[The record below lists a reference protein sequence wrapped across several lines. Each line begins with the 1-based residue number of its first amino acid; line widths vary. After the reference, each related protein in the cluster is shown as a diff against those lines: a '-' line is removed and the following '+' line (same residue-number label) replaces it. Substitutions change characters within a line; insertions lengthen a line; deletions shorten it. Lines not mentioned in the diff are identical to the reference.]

1 MTTETIILENIKCA
15 GCMSSIKDGLMKL
28 SGVKTVEVN
37 KEEEKITISGDNY
50 KREEVIAKLSSM
62 GYPESG
68 HNDLMHKAKSY
79 VSCAIGKMSN

>member
-1 MTTETIILENIKCA
+1 M
-15 GCMSSIKDGLMKL
+15 KDGLMKL
-28 SGVKTVEVN
+28 SGVRTVEIN
-37 KEEEKITISGDNY
+37 KDEEKVTIGGEDY
-50 KREEVIAKLSSM
+50 KREDVIAKLSSM

>member
-1 MTTETIILENIKCA
+1 MTTETIIVENIKCA
-15 GCMSSIKDGLMKL
+15 GCMTSIKDGLMKL
-28 SGVKTVEVN
+28 SGVRTVEIN
-37 KEEEKITISGDNY
+37 KDEEKVTIIGENY